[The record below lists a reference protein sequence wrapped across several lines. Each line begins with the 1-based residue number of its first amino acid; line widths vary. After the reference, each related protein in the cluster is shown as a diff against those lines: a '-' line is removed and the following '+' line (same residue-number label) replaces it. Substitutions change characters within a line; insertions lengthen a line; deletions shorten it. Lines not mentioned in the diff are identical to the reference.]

1 MQYSLRLLPG
11 VLCLLLAWPLSGQ
24 AQPFGRAPDPHVHGF
39 SAGPARAQERARRG
53 GISLD
58 EAVSRA
64 RRQTG
69 GRVLSTRTI
78 EQDGHRRH
86 RIKVLTPNGHVRVL
100 VFDANGRRRD

>member
-1 MQYSLRLLPG
+1 MQYRSKHHLA
-11 VLCLLLAWPLSGQ
+11 VLLAAWLAVPAAAL
-24 AQPFGRAPDPHVHGF
+24 ARPPFEMDPDPRVHGF
-39 SAGPARAQERARRG
+39 VASPSRAQEHAGRG

-64 RRQTG
+64 RRETG

-100 VFDANGRRRD
+100 SFDANGR

>member
-1 MQYSLRLLPG
+1 MRSGSRFALA
-11 VLCLLLAWPLSGQ
+11 VLCVVLAWPLSGQ
-24 AQPFGRAPDPHVHGF
+24 AQPFVRGPDPRMHGF
-39 SAGPARAQERARRG
+39 AAEPSRAQEHAGRG

-64 RRQTG
+64 RRETG

-86 RIKVLTPNGHVRVL
+86 RIKVLTPNGHVRIL
-100 VFDANGRRRD
+100 TFDANGR